1 MPQVERARSCRN
13 GDALLSLWSESRSRQ
28 EVRVVGSS
36 PGTSAGGLKG
46 VRISGVF
53 ALRGQ
58 YRQHV
63 VARLLTASTHVR
75 ADAAMLVVI
84 SMPLTLLPADAARLG
99 AGLDDRPREFR
110 LELSLPAQDLA
121 RGSANITAVQTQA
134 DTADQHAY
142 VVLAEVSVGA
152 GSAALC
158 AVEACLDAR
167 KQRPGLDRASAG
179 MGLQYLLSVGHDH
192 LPSFVS
198 GRLSPSVRAGSS
210 DRHFSAVSARGFGR

>member
-1 MPQVERARSCRN
+1 VEFC
-13 GDALLSLWSESRSRQ
+13 
-28 EVRVVGSS
+28 
-36 PGTSAGGLKG
+36 
-46 VRISGVF
+46 

-58 YRQHV
+58 CRQHV
-63 VARLLTASTHVR
+63 VARLLAASANVR
-75 ADAAMLVVI
+75 ADAAMLMVI
-84 SMPLTLLPADAARLG
+84 SMPLTFLPADAARLG

-152 GSAALC
+152 GSATLR

-179 MGLQYLLSVGHDH
+179 MGFQYLLSVGHDH

-210 DRHFSAVSARGFGR
+210 DHHFSAVSEQGFGR